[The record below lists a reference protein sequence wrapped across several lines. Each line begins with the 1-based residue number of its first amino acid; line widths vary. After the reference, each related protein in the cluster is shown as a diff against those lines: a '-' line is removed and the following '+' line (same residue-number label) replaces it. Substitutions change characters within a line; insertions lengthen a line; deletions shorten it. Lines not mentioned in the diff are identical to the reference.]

1 MSWKEQL
8 HPKDK
13 YLHGGIKERSKRAL
27 MEQEGGYRNPPQ
39 KTGLG
44 GKDCKVRKCSAISC
58 KYNSNYQCTLSE
70 IDIDTKGICKMFE
83 KKGEP
88 NLYYV
93 A

>member
-8 HPKDK
+8 HPKKDG
-13 YLHGGIKERSKRAL
+13 LKERSKAAL
-27 MEQEGGYRNPPQ
+27 LEQEGGYRQPPQ
-39 KTGLG
+39 RAGLG
-44 GKDCKVRKCSAISC
+44 GRDCKVRRCSATIC
-58 KYNSNYQCTLSE
+58 KHNSNYQCTLSE
-70 IDIDTKGICKMFE
+70 VDIDTKGVCQMFE